1 MSLKVPAIEPWHS
14 VIERTAKDL
23 DAINIMAYDYYW
35 PVIIIVIIV
44 ISISTIKV
52 IIKIFKDIP
61 LAGLHRFFH
70 LRYSEIKVTQKYV
83 LIVDISLLQGYTFD
97 LDLNTLK
104 SLGVPA
110 DKIVYGI
117 MPGHSD
123 ARKYTNPTTFASTPM
138 LRNFSIDNLFTIDN
152 HASRFSPLIIMHHVF
167 HHW

>member
-35 PVIIIVIIV
+35 PVIIIIIITIIV
-44 ISISTIKV
+44 IIITITT
-52 IIKIFKDIP
+52 IIKIFNDIS
-61 LAGLHRFFH
+61 LAGLHHFLH
-70 LRYSEIKVTQKYV
+70 LRYSQIKVTQKYV
-83 LIVDISLLQGYTFD
+83 LVLDISLLQGYTFD

-110 DKIVYGI
+110 DKIVYGL

-123 ARKYTNPTTFASTPM
+123 ARKYTLNPTTFASTPM
-138 LRNFSIDNLFTIDN
+138 LRNFSIDQF
-152 HASRFSPLIIMHHVF
+152 F
-167 HHW
+167 HHWWFFSD

>member
-35 PVIIIVIIV
+35 PVIIIII
-44 ISISTIKV
+44 TI
-52 IIKIFKDIP
+52 IIKIFKDIS
-61 LAGLHRFFH
+61 LAGLHHFLH
-70 LRYSEIKVTQKYV
+70 LRYSQIKVTQKYV
-83 LIVDISLLQGYTFD
+83 LVLDISLLQGYTFD

-152 HASRFSPLIIMHHVF
+152 HASRFSPLIIMHHARTLRCS
-167 HHW
+167 

>member
-83 LIVDISLLQGYTFD
+83 LILDIFFAGLL
-97 LDLNTLK
+97 
-104 SLGVPA
+104 V
-110 DKIVYGI
+110 
-117 MPGHSD
+117 
-123 ARKYTNPTTFASTPM
+123 
-138 LRNFSIDNLFTIDN
+138 
-152 HASRFSPLIIMHHVF
+152 
-167 HHW
+167 

>member
-70 LRYSEIKVTQKYV
+70 QRYSEIKVTQKYV
-83 LIVDISLLQGYTFD
+83 LVLDISLLQGYTNA
-97 LDLNTLK
+97 LY
-104 SLGVPA
+104 PC
-110 DKIVYGI
+110 
-117 MPGHSD
+117 
-123 ARKYTNPTTFASTPM
+123 ARTRTIYRCLILQFWMNINYFAFKALSYTREKWFCM
-138 LRNFSIDNLFTIDN
+138 IFLHLFC
-152 HASRFSPLIIMHHVF
+152 FV
-167 HHW
+167 